1 MLLHVVVHLSLL
13 LRLSLLFLAI
23 LELLLVALLQL
34 SLALLVDL
42 VLETILLLFEQEV
55 ILISILLV
63 ELLLLFW
70 SKLLP
75 QVVPPSLGQGD
86 DSGLLLAGP
95 LPDLSA
101 VARLD
106 DLPPPLLYLSVLDLG
121 SPLVLLVEVVMQQ
134 QGPRELLFL
143 LTL

>member
-13 LRLSLLFLAI
+13 FRLGLLFLAV
-23 LELLLVALLQL
+23 LELLLVALLQV

-55 ILISILLV
+55 ILIPILLV
-63 ELLLLFW
+63 KLLLLLR
-70 SKLLP
+70 SELLP

-86 DSGLLLAGP
+86 DPGLLFAGP
-95 LPDLSA
+95 LADLSA

-106 DLPPPLLYLSVLDLG
+106 DLPPPLLDLPVLDLG

-134 QGPRELLFL
+134 QGPRKLLFL
-143 LTL
+143 LAL